1 VPIPTQP
8 NSHNP
13 CATVLED
20 ALPLHKIGEY
30 AYDRIEEVIA
40 GLDACPDSD
49 RLKRDEILARLGF
62 PPFALLAEEGDAGRG
77 PRYEDARR
85 EAVRE
90 TFHVAC
96 CMRGVFTHEALAE
109 VILMFD
115 GRLQIELR
123 SIFEECRTGIIPIMP
138 RST

>member
-1 VPIPTQP
+1 MTETDTRGD
-8 NSHNP
+8 
-13 CATVLED
+13 CA
-20 ALPLHKIGEY
+20 Y
-30 AYDRIEEVIA
+30 ARIDEAIA
-40 GLDACPDSD
+40 RLDACPDSD
-49 RLKRDEILARLGF
+49 RLKRDVILARLGF
-62 PPFALLAEEGDAGRG
+62 PPFALLEEEGGAKCG

-90 TFHVAC
+90 TFRFAC

-123 SIFEECRTGIIPIMP
+123 SIFEEFRGGINPTMP
-138 RST
+138 D